1 MQRHDPLRVSAGCHG
16 LPVSGN
22 EPARIKEVNI
32 MKDQTP
38 IELGNRRELFWDD
51 FLIDEATAVLRQ
63 LQPET
68 REVAMMCDAP
78 WEGSSCGYPCLFRDG
93 DIIRLYYHAGRF
105 LLHDDT
111 NIHASPVVV
120 CYAESHDDGRTFIKP
135 DLGIYEYNGN
145 KHNNIILK
153 IGGYTKTIDNFAVF
167 KDTNPDCAPDELYK
181 AVAENG
187 RVPGT
192 NDEILCYYKSADGI
206 HFSPG
211 GQLVVG
217 GWFDSLNCAFWDRHS
232 RQYFLYMRD
241 WAEGY
246 PRRRG
251 QNMGTKMRGI
261 RYCTSPDFKTWSDY
275 QPIDFG
281 KVEPIELYTNTIKP
295 YERADHVFLG
305 MPARYY
311 ERDSWTPNFDYLAG
325 ADHRRYRCRK
335 HIRYGT
341 VLTDCILITS
351 RDGVRF
357 RRGEEAFMTPGIE
370 RNANWVYGD
379 CYPTWGLIETRSD
392 DPDSAPDELSF
403 YCLDYHWI
411 GSQAVR
417 RYTIRKDGF
426 LSYHAGHEPAWL
438 ITRPFTFA
446 GNRLN
451 INFATSAIGSVRI
464 TLLDDAGN
472 AIPGYESCEI
482 FGDSL
487 ERPVDFAG
495 GIDLSALAGR
505 PVRMRIDLQDAD
517 IFSFKF
523 D

>member
-1 MQRHDPLRVSAGCHG
+1 MILRDQN
-16 LPVSGN
+16 PV
-22 EPARIKEVNI
+22 
-32 MKDQTP
+32 Q
-38 IELGNRRELFWDD
+38 LGNRRELFWDD
-51 FLIDEATAVLRQ
+51 FMVEEATAVLKQ
-63 LQPET
+63 HHPEA
-68 REVAMMCDAP
+68 RNIAMTCDSP
-78 WEGSSCGYPCLFRDG
+78 WEGSSCGYPVVFRDG
-93 DIIRLYYHAGRF
+93 DIIRFYYHAGRF
-105 LLHDDT
+105 ILHEDT
-111 NIHASPVVV
+111 DVHAAPVVV
-120 CYAESHDDGRTFIKP
+120 CYAESRDGGRTFIKP
-135 DLGIYEYNGN
+135 DLGIYYYHGN
-145 KHNNIILK
+145 THNNIILMR
-153 IGGYTKTIDNFAVF
+153 GGYTRAIDNFAVF
-167 KDTNPDCAPDELYK
+167 KDANPDCPPDELYK
-181 AVAENG
+181 AIAYNG
-187 RVPGT
+187 RIPGT
-192 NDEILCYYKSADGI
+192 NDEILCYYKSPDGI

-211 GQLVVG
+211 GELVTG
-217 GWFDSLNCAFWDRHS
+217 GWFDSLNCCFWDKHTG
-232 RQYFLYMRD
+232 QYFLYMRD
-241 WAEGY
+241 WPEGY
-246 PRRRG
+246 TRRRG

-261 RYCTSPDFKTWSDY
+261 RYCTSPDFKNWSPY
-275 QPIDFG
+275 KPLDFG
-281 KVEPIELYTNTIKP
+281 AVEPIELYTNTIKP

-305 MPARYY
+305 MPSRYY
-311 ERDSWTPNFDYLAG
+311 ERNEWVPNYDFMPG
-325 ADHRRYRCRK
+325 ADHRRYRCRS

-341 VLTDCILITS
+341 VLTDCILVTS
-351 RDGVRF
+351 RDGVHFNRQ
-357 RRGEEAFMTPGIE
+357 EEAFLTPGIE
-370 RNANWVYGD
+370 RTGNWVYGD

-464 TLLDDAGN
+464 TLLDDAGD